1 MTAVSETQRQSD
13 SDYVNR
19 LSFWLGYFIDLFL
32 SMNDAD
38 VDVPDAALHFASA
51 LADRE
56 LSSRHSRVTCA
67 RIANSKPLD

>member
-1 MTAVSETQRQSD
+1 MTAVSETHRKSD
-13 SDYVNR
+13 SDYVSR

-32 SMNDAD
+32 SMNDTD

-56 LSSRHSRVTCA
+56 LS
-67 RIANSKPLD
+67 

>member
-1 MTAVSETQRQSD
+1 MTAVSETQRKSD

-56 LSSRHSRVTCA
+56 LS
-67 RIANSKPLD
+67 